1 LSIVLT
7 SVVPL
12 FAVVFVGFFAGKARF
27 LSEAGVRAL
36 VAFVFNFAMPP
47 FLFRLMAQTDLAEI
61 AQWAFVGAYALG
73 ALVMFALGSA
83 AAALLFR
90 LPPAGLIIQGFG
102 SAFANGVLLGL
113 PLLLWLFGEQG
124 AVPALLIITL
134 DVILFGIVTILL
146 EIAGGGRAS
155 GAHRVVGQTIRA
167 IAVNP
172 IIMAT
177 FLGILFGL
185 TGATL
190 PEVVDRTL
198 EFIGQAAPP
207 TALFALGATL
217 SLRKVAGNLGP
228 AGLMVALKLFLHP
241 LVVWVLATQVIV
253 LEPFWAHA
261 AVIFSAGPVGA
272 NVFIFAQHY
281 EAGVEAAS
289 SAIVISTGLAML
301 TISAL
306 LLLLQPVA
314 P

>member
-1 LSIVLT
+1 LSVVLT

-12 FAVVFVGFFAGKARF
+12 FAVVFLGYVAGKARF

-47 FLFRLMAQTDLAEI
+47 FLFRLMAETDLAKV
-61 AQWAFVGAYALG
+61 AQWAFVGAYSL
-73 ALVMFALGSA
+73 
-83 AAALLFR
+83 AALIMFMIGTTAGAALFR
-90 LPPAGLIIQGFG
+90 LRPAGLIIQGFG

-134 DVILFGIVTILL
+134 DVILFGIVTLLL
-146 EIAGGGRAS
+146 EVTGSRTAA
-155 GAHRVVGQTIRA
+155 AHRVVGQTIRA
-167 IAVNP
+167 IAINP

-177 FLGILFGL
+177 FFGILFGL
-185 TGATL
+185 SGVAL
-190 PEVVDRTL
+190 PDVVDRTL
-198 EFIGQAAPP
+198 GFIGQAAPP

-217 SLRKVAGNLGP
+217 SLRQVAGNLGP
-228 AGLMVALKLFLHP
+228 AGLMVAFKLVVHP
-241 LVVWVLATQVIV
+241 LVVWLLVTQVIV
-253 LEPFWAHA
+253 LEPFWANA
-261 AVIFSAGPVGA
+261 AVIFAAGPVGA

-289 SAIVISTGLAML
+289 SAIVISTALAML

-306 LLLLQPVA
+306 LLILQPIG

>member
-1 LSIVLT
+1 LSVVLT

-27 LSEAGVRAL
+27 LSEAGVKAL
-36 VAFVFNFAMPP
+36 VAFVFNIAMPP
-47 FLFRLMAQTDLAEI
+47 FLFRLIAETDLAEI
-61 AQWAFVGAYALG
+61 AQWAFVGTYALG
-73 ALVMFALGSA
+73 ALVMFVIGSA

-134 DVILFGIVTILL
+134 DVILFGIVTLLL
-146 EIAGGGRAS
+146 EVTGSRAA
-155 GAHRVVGQTIRA
+155 AHRVVGQTIRA

-177 FLGILFGL
+177 FFGILFGL
-185 TGATL
+185 SGAAL
-190 PEVVDRTL
+190 AEVVDRTL
-198 EFIGQAAPP
+198 GFIGQAAPP

-228 AGLMVALKLFLHP
+228 AGLMVGLKLLLHP
-241 LVVWVLATQVIV
+241 LLVWFLVTQVIV
-253 LEPFWAHA
+253 LEPFWAQA
-261 AVIFSAGPVGA
+261 AVIFAAGPVGA

-281 EAGVEAAS
+281 EAGVESAS
-289 SAIVISTGLAML
+289 SAIVISTGLALL

-306 LLLLQPVA
+306 LLMLQPVA
-314 P
+314 A

>member
-1 LSIVLT
+1 LSVVLT

-12 FAVVFVGFFAGKARF
+12 FAVVFLGWFAGRAHF
-27 LSEAGVRAL
+27 LSEAGVKAL

-61 AQWAFVGAYALG
+61 AQWSFVGAYSLG
-73 ALVMFALGSA
+73 ALVMFAIGA
-83 AAALLFR
+83 AAAAALFR

-113 PLLLWLFGEQG
+113 PLLLWLFGEPG

-134 DVILFGIVTILL
+134 DVILFGIVTLLL
-146 EIAGGGRAS
+146 EVTGSRAA
-155 GAHRVVGQTIRA
+155 AHRVVGQTIRA

-185 TGATL
+185 TGVAL
-190 PEVVDRTL
+190 PDVVDRTL
-198 EFIGQAAPP
+198 GFIGQAAPP

-241 LVVWVLATQVIV
+241 FVVWVLVTQVIV
-253 LEPFWAHA
+253 LEPFWAQA

-281 EAGVEAAS
+281 EAGVESAS
-289 SAIVISTGLAML
+289 SAIVISTGFAML

-306 LLLLQPVA
+306 LLMLQPVA
-314 P
+314 G

>member
-1 LSIVLT
+1 LSVVLT

-27 LSEAGVRAL
+27 LREAGVKAL

-47 FLFRLMAQTDLAEI
+47 FLFRLMAGTDLAAI
-61 AQWAFVGAYALG
+61 AQWAFVGAYSLG
-73 ALVMFALGSA
+73 ALVMFAIGAA

-90 LPPAGLIIQGFG
+90 LPPPGLIIQGFG

-113 PLLLWLFGEQG
+113 PLLLWLFGERG

-134 DVILFGIVTILL
+134 DVILFGIVTLLL
-146 EIAGGGRAS
+146 EVTSGRRAS

-167 IAVNP
+167 IGVNP

-177 FLGILFGL
+177 FFGILFGL
-185 TGATL
+185 TGAAL

-198 EFIGQAAPP
+198 AFIGQAAPP

-217 SLRKVAGNLGP
+217 SLREVAGNLGP
-228 AGLMVALKLFLHP
+228 AGVMVGLKLLVHP
-241 LVVWVLATQVIV
+241 LIVWLLVTQVVV
-253 LEPFWAHA
+253 LEPFWANA
-261 AVIFSAGPVGA
+261 AVIFAAGPVGA

-281 EAGVEAAS
+281 EAGVESAS

-306 LLLLQPVA
+306 LLLLQPLG

>member
-1 LSIVLT
+1 LSVVLT

-12 FAVVFVGFFAGKARF
+12 FAVVFLGYFAGKARF
-27 LSEAGVRAL
+27 MSEAGVKAL

-47 FLFRLMAQTDLAEI
+47 FLFRLMAETDLAEI
-61 AQWAFVGAYALG
+61 AQWAFVGAYSLG
-73 ALVMFALGSA
+73 ALVMFAIGAATSA
-83 AAALLFR
+83 ALFGLR
-90 LPPAGLIIQGFG
+90 PAGLIIQGFG

-113 PLLLWLFGEQG
+113 PLLLWLFGEPG

-134 DVILFGIVTILL
+134 DVILFGIVTMLL
-146 EIAGGGRAS
+146 EVTGERAA

-185 TGATL
+185 TGAAL

-198 EFIGQAAPP
+198 GFIGQAAPP

-228 AGLMVALKLFLHP
+228 AGLMVGLKLFLHP
-241 LVVWVLATQVIV
+241 LVVWLLVTQVIV

-261 AVIFSAGPVGA
+261 AVIFAAGPVGA

-281 EAGVEAAS
+281 EAGVESAS
-289 SAIVISTGLAML
+289 SAIVISTGLAMI

-306 LLLLQPVA
+306 LLILQPLA

>member
-1 LSIVLT
+1 LSVVLT

-12 FAVVFVGFFAGKARF
+12 FAVVFVGWFAGRARF

-47 FLFRLMAQTDLAEI
+47 FLFRLMAGTDLAAI

-73 ALVMFALGSA
+73 ALVMFVIGSA

-134 DVILFGIVTILL
+134 DVILFGIVTLLL
-146 EIAGGGRAS
+146 EVTHSRQA
-155 GAHRVVGQTIRA
+155 AHRVVGQTMRA

-177 FLGILFGL
+177 FFGIMLGL
-185 TGATL
+185 TGAAL

-228 AGLMVALKLFLHP
+228 AGVMVALKLFLHP
-241 LVVWVLATQVIV
+241 LVVWLLVTQVIV
-253 LEPFWAHA
+253 LEPFWANA
-261 AVIFSAGPVGA
+261 AVIFAAGPVGA

-289 SAIVISTGLAML
+289 SAIVISTALALL

-306 LLLLQPVA
+306 LLILRPVA

>member
-1 LSIVLT
+1 LSVVLT

-12 FAVVFVGFFAGKARF
+12 FAVVFLGYFAGKARF
-27 LSEAGVRAL
+27 MSEAGVKAL

-47 FLFRLMAQTDLAEI
+47 FLFRLMAETDLAEI
-61 AQWAFVGAYALG
+61 AQWAFVGAYSLG
-73 ALVMFALGSA
+73 ALVMFAIGAATSA
-83 AAALLFR
+83 ALFGLR
-90 LPPAGLIIQGFG
+90 PAGLIIQGFG

-113 PLLLWLFGEQG
+113 PLLLWLFGEPG

-134 DVILFGIVTILL
+134 DVILFGIVTMLL
-146 EIAGGGRAS
+146 EVTGERAA

-185 TGATL
+185 TGAAL

-198 EFIGQAAPP
+198 GFIGQAAPP

-228 AGLMVALKLFLHP
+228 AGLMVGLKLFLHP
-241 LVVWVLATQVIV
+241 LVVWLLVTQVIV

-261 AVIFSAGPVGA
+261 AVIFAAGPVGA

-281 EAGVEAAS
+281 EAGVESAS
-289 SAIVISTGLAML
+289 SAIVISTALAML

-306 LLLLQPVA
+306 LVMLQPVA

>member
-1 LSIVLT
+1 LSVVLT

-12 FAVVFVGFFAGKARF
+12 FAVVFLGWFAGRARF
-27 LSEAGVRAL
+27 LSEAGVKAL

-47 FLFRLMAQTDLAEI
+47 FLFRLMAGTDLAEI

-73 ALVMFALGSA
+73 ALLMFALGVA
-83 AAALLFR
+83 AAALMFR
-90 LPPAGLIIQGFG
+90 LRPAGLIIQGFG
-102 SAFANGVLLGL
+102 SSFANGVLLGL

-134 DVILFGIVTILL
+134 DVILFAIVTMLL
-146 EIAGGGRAS
+146 EITGRRAA
-155 GAHRVVGQTIRA
+155 AHRVLGQTIRA

-177 FLGILFGL
+177 FLGIAFGL
-185 TGATL
+185 TGEAL

-198 EFIGQAAPP
+198 GFIGQAAPP

-217 SLRKVAGNLGP
+217 SLRKVAGNFGP
-228 AGLMVALKLFLHP
+228 AGLMVGLKLLVHP
-241 LVVWVLATQVIV
+241 LLVWVLVTQVIV
-253 LEPFWAHA
+253 LEPFWAQA

-281 EAGVEAAS
+281 EAGVESAS
-289 SAIVISTGLAML
+289 SAIVISTGLAMI

-306 LLLLQPVA
+306 LLMLQPVA

>member
-1 LSIVLT
+1 LSVVLT

-12 FAVVFVGFFAGKARF
+12 FAVVFLGWFAGRARF
-27 LSEAGVRAL
+27 LSEAGVKAL

-47 FLFRLMAQTDLAEI
+47 FLFRLMAGTDLAEI

-73 ALVMFALGSA
+73 ALLMFALGVA
-83 AAALLFR
+83 AAALMFR
-90 LPPAGLIIQGFG
+90 LRPAGLIIQGFG
-102 SAFANGVLLGL
+102 SSFANGVLLGL

-134 DVILFGIVTILL
+134 DVILFAIVTMLL
-146 EIAGGGRAS
+146 EITGRRAA
-155 GAHRVVGQTIRA
+155 AHRVLGQTIRA

-177 FLGILFGL
+177 FLGIAFGL
-185 TGATL
+185 TGEAL

-198 EFIGQAAPP
+198 GFIGQAAPP

-217 SLRKVAGNLGP
+217 SLRKVAGNFGP
-228 AGLMVALKLFLHP
+228 AGLMVGLKLLVHP
-241 LVVWVLATQVIV
+241 LLVWVLVTQVIV
-253 LEPFWAHA
+253 LEPFWAQA

-281 EAGVEAAS
+281 EAGVESAS
-289 SAIVISTGLAML
+289 SAIVISTGLAMI

-306 LLLLQPVA
+306 LLLLQPIA

>member
-1 LSIVLT
+1 LSVVLS

-12 FAVVFVGFFAGKARF
+12 FAVVFVGWFAGRARF
-27 LSEAGVRAL
+27 FSEAGVKAL

-47 FLFRLMAQTDLAEI
+47 FLFRLMAGTDLAAI
-61 AQWAFVGAYALG
+61 AQWAFVGAYSL
-73 ALVMFALGSA
+73 
-83 AAALLFR
+83 AALIMFVIGAAIGAALFR
-90 LPPAGLIIQGFG
+90 LRPAGLIIQGFG

-113 PLLLWLFGEQG
+113 PLLLWLFGDPG

-134 DVILFGIVTILL
+134 DVILFGIVTLLL
-146 EIAGGGRAS
+146 EVTGSRAA
-155 GAHRVVGQTIRA
+155 AHRVVGQTIRA

-185 TGATL
+185 SGVAL
-190 PEVVDRTL
+190 PEVIDRTL
-198 EFIGQAAPP
+198 GFIGQAAPP

-217 SLRKVAGNLGP
+217 SLRKVGGNLGP
-228 AGLMVALKLFLHP
+228 AGVMVALKLLLHP
-241 LVVWVLATQVIV
+241 LVVWVLVTQVIV

-261 AVIFSAGPVGA
+261 AVIFAAGPVGA

-289 SAIVISTGLAML
+289 SAIVISTALAML

-306 LLLLQPVA
+306 LLILQPVPA
-314 P
+314 

>member
-1 LSIVLT
+1 LSVVLS

-12 FAVVFVGFFAGKARF
+12 FAVVFVGWFAGRARF

-47 FLFRLMAQTDLAEI
+47 FLFRLMAETDLAAI

-73 ALVMFALGSA
+73 ALVMFAIGA
-83 AAALLFR
+83 ATGAALFR
-90 LPPAGLIIQGFG
+90 LRPAGLIIQGFG

-124 AVPALLIITL
+124 AVPALLIIIL
-134 DVILFGIVTILL
+134 DVILFGIVTMLL
-146 EIAGGGRAS
+146 EVAGSGRALR
-155 GAHRVVGQTIRA
+155 AHRVVGQTIRA
-167 IAVNP
+167 IAINP

-177 FLGILFGL
+177 FFGILFGL
-185 TGATL
+185 SGTAL

-241 LVVWVLATQVIV
+241 LVVWLLVTQVIV

-261 AVIFSAGPVGA
+261 AVIFAAGPVGA

-281 EAGVEAAS
+281 EAGVESAS

-306 LLLLQPVA
+306 LLMLQPVGL
-314 P
+314 

>member
-1 LSIVLT
+1 LSVVLT

-12 FAVVFVGFFAGKARF
+12 FAVVFLGYVAGRARF
-27 LSEAGVRAL
+27 LSEAGVKAL

-47 FLFRLMAQTDLAEI
+47 FLFRLMAGADLAEI
-61 AQWAFVGAYALG
+61 AQWAFVGAYSLG
-73 ALVMFALGSA
+73 ALIMFVVGA
-83 AAALLFR
+83 ATGAALFR
-90 LPPAGLIIQGFG
+90 LRPAGLIIQGFG

-113 PLLLWLFGEQG
+113 PLLLWLFGEAG

-134 DVILFGIVTILL
+134 DVILFGIVTLLL
-146 EIAGGGRAS
+146 EITGGGTAT
-155 GAHRVVGQTIRA
+155 AHRVVGQTIRA

-172 IIMAT
+172 IIMAA

-185 TGATL
+185 SGAAL
-190 PEVVDRTL
+190 PAVVDRTL
-198 EFIGQAAPP
+198 GFIGQAAPP

-217 SLRKVAGNLGP
+217 SLRQITGNLGP
-228 AGLMVALKLFLHP
+228 AGVMVAFKLFLHP
-241 LVVWVLATQVIV
+241 LVVWVLVSQVIV
-253 LEPFWAHA
+253 LEPFWANA

-281 EAGVEAAS
+281 EVGIEAAS
-289 SAIVISTGLAML
+289 SAIVISTALAML

-306 LLLLQPVA
+306 LLMLQPIA